1 MTDAE
6 LEELGALLAKA
17 STRPWRVDTA
27 DNIGKN
33 WLICGG
39 FGEDPDGSTPIITTD
54 NLSGLQC
61 VAGLASDD
69 AKAMCAAVM
78 AADRMISTIREL
90 REENAAR
97 DRVVEAARATK
108 ADLLA
113 RANMAEADHVELGVG
128 VWSELVDSLAALEEQ
143 S

>member
-17 STRPWRVDTA
+17 TPGDWKLQHNGYGLSVYAFTGAIALGAA
-27 DNIGKN
+27 DPH
-33 WLICGG
+33 
-39 FGEDPDGSTPIITTD
+39 DSD
-54 NLSGLQC
+54 NLAL
-61 VAGLASDD
+61 VA
-69 AKAMCAAVM
+69 AMKRALPSL
-78 AADRMISTIREL
+78 ISTIREL